1 MYSAISEQG
10 LRIMAMLYLTPVL
23 PLGPVSYMCGTTS
36 MHLSSFAIAKVASLP
51 LMILY
56 CFIGASTGTLL
67 SDPTGAEAKKIEG
80 NKTLIVFGILLSA
93 VMIAGISHYIRKEL
107 DKILE
112 RQKRDSPKKERPTQR
127 GTDESVELGMA
138 TARHRRPTGSVIAID
153 DEQDVGPL

>member
-1 MYSAISEQG
+1 
-10 LRIMAMLYLTPVL
+10 MAMLYLTPVL

-93 VMIAGISHYIRKEL
+93 VMIAGISHFIRKEL

-112 RQKRDSPKKERPTQR
+112 RQKRDPPKKERPIQR

-138 TARHRRPTGSVIAID
+138 TARHRRPTGTMTMD
-153 DEQDVGPL
+153 EEQDVGPL